1 MKKIKTVE
9 EAKKAFINLLN
20 RCTDFKKDDTS
31 VAEKLLG
38 QLGFMCQS
46 ECSSECEANDGG
58 LIVDLV
64 DVFAYVEDGEMQ
76 LVGGYSWKY
85 WDKEKSRHSD
95 GSHKEP
101 DKKYWHFSI

>member
-1 MKKIKTVE
+1 MKKVKTAQ
-9 EAKKAFINLLN
+9 EAQKAFLNLLN

-38 QLGFMCQS
+38 QLGFICQS
-46 ECSSECEANDGG
+46 ECSSEREARTGG

-64 DVFAYVEDGEMQ
+64 DVFIYDEDGEMQ

-85 WDKEKSRHSD
+85 WDKEKSRYSD
-95 GSHKEP
+95 GSPKEP
-101 DKKYWHFSI
+101 NKKYWHFSI